1 MAIKGARPA
10 NGTITPHLVVRNAKE
25 AVEFYKRAFGAVELY
40 SSPLPFGSG
49 MHFHLRVASTLVMV
63 TDEMPPGMVEKEG
76 EESIDSQ
83 VVLRSPQSLGGTSM
97 VLELIVDD
105 VDAAHKRAVEAGAVP
120 TLPVSDQF
128 WGDRY
133 GWVTDPYGHMWAL
146 ATVKEELTPEQVQ
159 ERMLR
164 LMAEAQ
170 SHCS

>member
-10 NGTITPHLVVRNAKE
+10 NGSITPHLAVRNAKE

-40 SSPLPFGSG
+40 SSALPFGCG
-49 MHFHLRVASTLVMV
+49 MHFHLRIAKTLVMV
-63 TDEMPPGMVEKEG
+63 TDEMPAELAKKEG

-83 VVLRSPQSLGGTSM
+83 VVLQSPQTLGGTSM

-105 VDAAHKRAVEAGAVP
+105 VDASYRRAVEAGAVP

-133 GWVTDPYGHMWAL
+133 GWVTDPYGHIWAL
-146 ATVKEELTPEQVQ
+146 ATVKEELTPEQVH
-159 ERMLR
+159 ERMLKA
-164 LMAEAQ
+164 MAQAQ
-170 SHCS
+170 HCT